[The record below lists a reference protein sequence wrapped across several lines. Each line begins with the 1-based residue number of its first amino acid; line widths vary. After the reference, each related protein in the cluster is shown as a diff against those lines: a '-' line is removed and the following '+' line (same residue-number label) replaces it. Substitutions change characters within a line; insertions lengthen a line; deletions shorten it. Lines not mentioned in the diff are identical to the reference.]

1 VFKYAADRLPVTIIL
16 LLSVLDFSLY
26 FIVENVWLLAAFWL
40 VMIVPKGNICAWSH
54 HHQHILTFKQKW
66 LNRVLEQF
74 HALHTGI
81 TTNLW
86 MLHHVLGHHQNYL
99 DQTKDESRWKRRS
112 GKTMGELEYT
122 FAVAGTAYYRGF
134 KVGDRFPKIQRI
146 FVLYSMITVLI
157 VGILTYFDPVA
168 ALFLFILPMLTS
180 LLLTAWATYRHH
192 SDLDTENEFAA
203 SRNNL
208 NRFYNVITGN
218 LGYHT
223 AHHHEQGVHWSLLPE
238 LHEQIQHKIPA
249 DLIKVGSV

>member
-1 VFKYAADRLPVTIIL
+1 MFKYAADRLPVTIIL

-99 DQTKDESRWKRRS
+99 DQTKD
-112 GKTMGELEYT
+112 
-122 FAVAGTAYYRGF
+122 
-134 KVGDRFPKIQRI
+134 
-146 FVLYSMITVLI
+146 
-157 VGILTYFDPVA
+157 
-168 ALFLFILPMLTS
+168 
-180 LLLTAWATYRHH
+180 
-192 SDLDTENEFAA
+192 
-203 SRNNL
+203 
-208 NRFYNVITGN
+208 
-218 LGYHT
+218 
-223 AHHHEQGVHWSLLPE
+223 
-238 LHEQIQHKIPA
+238 
-249 DLIKVGSV
+249 